1 MGGRRQSSAGGFRR
15 RTDFVIEIAIVAGVD
30 PRGRKVGPAEIGE
43 RDLIERRCA
52 DLIPATQR
60 LGVHGLRRIPDRAR
74 GGIVRD
80 RDPVDDGDLDADADF
95 ERGTVEVSYNE
106 EKVTTDD
113 LKGAIE
119 EAGYTVAA

>member
-1 MGGRRQSSAGGFRR
+1 MAHKTFNVPDMSCGHCKAAVEGELNKLS
-15 RTDFVIEIAIVAGVD
+15 GV
-30 PRGRKVGPAEIGE
+30 EN
-43 RDLIERRCA
+43 
-52 DLIPATQR
+52 
-60 LGVHGLRRIPDRAR
+60 
-74 GGIVRD
+74 
-80 RDPVDDGDLDADADF
+80 ADADF